1 MTHRPRAIGRRLRA
15 ASAALRTGEIYTAA
29 EHRTSV
35 EQLQRR
41 LERAEAKAE
50 LLARRVDILKD
61 RLQESRAAT
70 RQKVAYL
77 EDANAR
83 LRLLRNRGA

>member
-1 MTHRPRAIGRRLRA
+1 MTHRFRAVRRRLRA
-15 ASAALRTGEIYTAA
+15 ASAALRSGEIYTAA
-29 EHRTSV
+29 QHRASL

-50 LLARRVDILKD
+50 LLARRVDVLKD

-70 RQKVAYL
+70 RQKAAHL

-83 LRLLRNRGA
+83 LRLLRNGGA